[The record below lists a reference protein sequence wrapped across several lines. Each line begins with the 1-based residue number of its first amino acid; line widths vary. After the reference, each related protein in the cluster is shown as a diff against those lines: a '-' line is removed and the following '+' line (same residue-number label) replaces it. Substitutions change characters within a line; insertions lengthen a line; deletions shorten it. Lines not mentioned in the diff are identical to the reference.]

1 MSSLCGTATVTRL
14 RGRGT
19 WLLALDGDH
28 DIGTIPLLERLTES
42 LSPDCT
48 RAIVDL
54 TDASF
59 IDGST
64 INWLLRTSR
73 VGSKTGRFAVSIV
86 CGASGAAV
94 QRLLHAVRLEDALPC
109 FANQNDALGAV
120 GGERAGEI
128 RRLPP
133 ASGGSAAMGTR
144 LPHGIN
150 GRSSRTLRVLVA
162 DERRENLERLS
173 DMVTRLG
180 HTLTAKETNIAAVAA
195 MTEAEPPDVAL
206 VVVGDNSGGAL
217 ELIGSI
223 VREAS
228 CPVIAVLDVEDSA
241 FVRRAAK
248 CGVFAY
254 IVSGDA
260 GDEQLASSIEV
271 VLHRFA
277 EYHDL
282 QGAFGRRA
290 ITERAK
296 GVLMERHS
304 IDEEAAFLM
313 LRDHSRTGNRK
324 LIDIAQALLDARD
337 LLPNT
342 GGAAEA

>member
-109 FANQNDALGAV
+109 FANQNDALAAAP
-120 GGERAGEI
+120 GEADR
-128 RRLPP
+128 PP
-133 ASGGSAAMGTR
+133 AGTR

-162 DERRENLERLS
+162 DERLENLERLS

-324 LIDIAQALLDARD
+324 LIDIAQAVLDARD
-337 LLPNT
+337 LLPNM
-342 GGAAEA
+342 GGETEG